1 MRIETASL
9 IHHPRDVVYRAY
21 RDELPLIAE
30 HIPDVREIRVESR
43 REEDG
48 VVYAH
53 NVWISERD
61 VPAMARA
68 IIKPHMLSWDDHAE
82 WHERDWEVRWRIAT
96 RFFTD
101 HVRCSGVNR
110 FYAVDEGTTRLEVT
124 GDFTIDLEELPG
136 MPRFVA
142 RGLRPKVE
150 EFIVS
155 VIKPNLE
162 RTNESVAKYLDAR

>member
-21 RDELPLIAE
+21 RDELPKIADY
-30 HIPDVREIRVESR
+30 IPDVREIRVESR

-48 VVYAH
+48 VVHAH

-61 VPAMARA
+61 VPAVARA
-68 IIKPHMLSWDDHAE
+68 VIKPHMLAWDDYAE
-82 WHERDWEVRWRIAT
+82 WEESAWEVRWRIAT
-96 RFFTD
+96 RFFTE

-110 FYAVDEGTTRLEVT
+110 FHVVDDRTTRLEVT
-124 GDFTIDLEELPG
+124 GDFSIDLEEIPG
-136 MPRFVA
+136 LPRFVA
-142 RGLRPKVE
+142 RSVRPKVE

-162 RTNESVAKYLDAR
+162 RTNASVQQYLDER